1 MRKIKML
8 HPPSWQKDALPTG
21 RGWAHPKTGELLKAT
36 RLSQADINDYLG
48 IPKTP
53 IQAATNDTGLDDSE
67 ITRLAEQREA
77 RLRGPEPSLQNDQAA
92 AQLNLGMQNLK
103 DDKDEQM
110 EMLLEADPIDYNKMT
125 KLELEA
131 HGRTLGIELD
141 RRKSKAD
148 LINTLNE
155 VG

>member
-1 MRKIKML
+1 ML

-36 RLSQADINDYLG
+36 RISKADINDYLG

-77 RLRGPEPSLQNDQAA
+77 RLRGPEPA
-92 AQLNLGMQNLK
+92 
-103 DDKDEQM
+103 M
-110 EMLLEADPIDYNKMT
+110 EKRS
-125 KLELEA
+125 
-131 HGRTLGIELD
+131 GCSSV
-141 RRKSKAD
+141 KSWYAK
-148 LINTLNE
+148 I
-155 VG
+155 

>member
-36 RLSQADINDYLG
+36 RLSTADINDYLG

-53 IQAATNDTGLDDSE
+53 IQAATPPPELDISE
-67 ITRLAEQREA
+67 IDRLAEKREA
-77 RLRGPEPSLQNDQAA
+77 RLRGPEPSMENAQAA

-110 EMLLEADPIDYNKMT
+110 EMLLEADPIDLNKMT
-125 KLELEA
+125 KLELETY
-131 HGRTLGIELD
+131 GRTKGIELD

-155 VG
+155 G

>member
-36 RLSQADINDYLG
+36 RLSNADINDYLG
-48 IPKTP
+48 IPK
-53 IQAATNDTGLDDSE
+53 QAAPAPAPAAVPDVHEEPAGGMKTAV
-67 ITRLAEQREA
+67 AE
-77 RLRGPEPSLQNDQAA
+77 GD
-92 AQLNLGMQNLK
+92 
-103 DDKDEQM
+103 QM
-110 EMLLEADPIDYNKMT
+110 EMLLEADPINLNNMT

-131 HGRTLGIELD
+131 YGRTKGIELD

-155 VG
+155 G

>member
-36 RLSQADINDYLG
+36 RISKADINDYLG
-48 IPKTP
+48 IPKP
-53 IQAATNDTGLDDSE
+53 AARAPAPAAVPDVHEEPAGGMKTAV
-67 ITRLAEQREA
+67 AE
-77 RLRGPEPSLQNDQAA
+77 GD
-92 AQLNLGMQNLK
+92 
-103 DDKDEQM
+103 QM
-110 EMLLEADPIDYNKMT
+110 EMLLEADPINLNNMT

-131 HGRTLGIELD
+131 YGRTKGIELD

-155 VG
+155 S

>member
-36 RLSQADINDYLG
+36 RLSTADINDYLG
-48 IPKTP
+48 IPK
-53 IQAATNDTGLDDSE
+53 QAEPAPAPVPDVHEEPAGGMETAV
-67 ITRLAEQREA
+67 AE
-77 RLRGPEPSLQNDQAA
+77 GD
-92 AQLNLGMQNLK
+92 
-103 DDKDEQM
+103 QM
-110 EMLLEADPIDYNKMT
+110 EMLLEADPIDLNKMT
-125 KLELEA
+125 KLELETY
-131 HGRTLGIELD
+131 GRTLGIELD

-155 VG
+155 G

>member
-36 RLSQADINDYLG
+36 RLSTADINDYLG
-48 IPKTP
+48 IPKQVAPAPAPVPDVHEEPAGGMKT
-53 IQAATNDTGLDDSE
+53 AV
-67 ITRLAEQREA
+67 AE
-77 RLRGPEPSLQNDQAA
+77 GD
-92 AQLNLGMQNLK
+92 
-103 DDKDEQM
+103 QM
-110 EMLLEADPIDYNKMT
+110 EMLLEADPVNLNNMT
-125 KLELEA
+125 KLELETY
-131 HGRTLGIELD
+131 GRTLGIELD

-155 VG
+155 G

>member
-1 MRKIKML
+1 ML

-36 RLSQADINDYLG
+36 RISKADINDYLG

-92 AQLNLGMQNLK
+92 
-103 DDKDEQM
+103 D
-110 EMLLEADPIDYNKMT
+110 
-125 KLELEA
+125 
-131 HGRTLGIELD
+131 
-141 RRKSKAD
+141 RKS
-148 LINTLNE
+148 TRLNSSH
-155 VG
+155 

>member
-1 MRKIKML
+1 ML

-36 RLSQADINDYLG
+36 RISNADINDYLG

-53 IQAATNDTGLDDSE
+53 IQAVVNDTGLDDSE

-77 RLRGPEPSLQNDQAA
+77 RLRGPEPAMANDQAA

-110 EMLLEADPIDYNKMT
+110 EMLLEADPIN
-125 KLELEA
+125 
-131 HGRTLGIELD
+131 
-141 RRKSKAD
+141 
-148 LINTLNE
+148 LN
-155 VG
+155 

>member
-48 IPKTP
+48 IPKAP
-53 IQAATNDTGLDDSE
+53 V
-67 ITRLAEQREA
+67 
-77 RLRGPEPSLQNDQAA
+77 AA
-92 AQLNLGMQNLK
+92 APAPVPDVHEEPAGGMETAVAEG
-103 DDKDEQM
+103 DQM
-110 EMLLEADPIDYNKMT
+110 EMLLEADPINLDNMT
-125 KLELEA
+125 KLELETY
-131 HGRTLGIELD
+131 GRTLGIELD

-155 VG
+155 G